1 MQTSSTLLIACVYR
15 SSTSTGSFDCIYITQ
30 VQTQGP
36 LTANVQTGQV
46 QQQGPLTV
54 CLQIK

>member
-1 MQTSSTLLIACVYR
+1 MCTA
-15 SSTSTGSFDCIYITQ
+15 Q